1 MSWMAEM
8 SSYRHLA
15 ELKRRYAAAD
25 AAARTAPRA
34 RPEPEPDAAERAD
47 AAIAHS
53 SNGRE
58 AARPLE
64 TRPLD
69 TARPSA

>member
-15 ELKRRYAAAD
+15 ELKRRYAEAD
-25 AAARTAPRA
+25 AAASA
-34 RPEPEPDAAERAD
+34 RLGPGAEPDAAERAD
-47 AAIAHS
+47 AAAADS
-53 SNGRE
+53 SNSRA

-64 TRPLD
+64 T
-69 TARPSA
+69 ARPSA

>member
-25 AAARTAPRA
+25 AAARAAARTA
-34 RPEPEPDAAERAD
+34 PEPDAAERAD
-47 AAIAHS
+47 AAITHS
-53 SNGRE
+53 SNSRE

-64 TRPLD
+64 TRPLE
-69 TARPSA
+69 TAIPSA

>member
-15 ELKRRYAAAD
+15 ELKRRYAEAD
-25 AAARTAPRA
+25 AAAAHPA
-34 RPEPEPDAAERAD
+34 PEPEPDASDRTDAVTAD
-47 AAIAHS
+47 S

-64 TRPLD
+64 T
-69 TARPSA
+69 ARPSA